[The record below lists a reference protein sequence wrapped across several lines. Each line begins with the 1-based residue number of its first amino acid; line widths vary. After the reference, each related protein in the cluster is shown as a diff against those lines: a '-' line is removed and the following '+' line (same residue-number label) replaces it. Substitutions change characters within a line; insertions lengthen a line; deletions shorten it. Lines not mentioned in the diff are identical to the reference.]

1 MSPPGDVQQPFTNGH
16 QRGSMDSSVT
26 MATKQAVPLMCGVPI
41 EWMTK
46 GFLVKNLNENNREFK
61 CQFDQATIPS
71 TPEEKP

>member
-46 GFLVKNLNENNREFK
+46 GFLVKNLNENNREF
-61 CQFDQATIPS
+61 
-71 TPEEKP
+71 